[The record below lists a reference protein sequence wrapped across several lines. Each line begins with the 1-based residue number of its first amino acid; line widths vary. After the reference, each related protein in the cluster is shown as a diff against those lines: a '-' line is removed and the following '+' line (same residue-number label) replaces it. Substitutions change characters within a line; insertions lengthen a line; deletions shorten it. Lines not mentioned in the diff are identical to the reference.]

1 MANRYQRSN
10 QKLYFK
16 GQTIKSYGKEKKDKK
31 TKSDPQSTTQKTK
44 DWATRHPVKT
54 GE

>member
-1 MANRYQRSN
+1 MANKYQRSN

-31 TKSDPQSTTQKTK
+31 TKSDPQSCNAK
-44 DWATRHPVKT
+44 DRQYNGQQISKR
-54 GE
+54 